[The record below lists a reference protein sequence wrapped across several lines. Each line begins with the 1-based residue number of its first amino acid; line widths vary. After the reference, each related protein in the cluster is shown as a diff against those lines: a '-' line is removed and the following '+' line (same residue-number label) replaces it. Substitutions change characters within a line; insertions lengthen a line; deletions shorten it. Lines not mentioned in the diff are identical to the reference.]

1 MKHLADRFVVILDSN
16 VLYPFRKR
24 DILLRFYEAGL
35 FRARWTNEITDEWKR
50 HLIANKPALK
60 SSIMAQL
67 QAMHT
72 AFPEAVIDNYQQLTN
87 GLHLPD
93 PDDRH
98 VLAAAIQCGA
108 QHIVTDN
115 LRDFPANV
123 LQDYDI
129 EAIGADEFLS
139 RTFELCSLEALAV
152 LRQLRMDYKNPPLS
166 APEFMMDLRAK
177 GLPKLSARIRE
188 HRDLL

>member
-72 AFPEAVIDNYQQLTN
+72 AFPEAVIEDYQQLAN

-139 RTFELCSLEALAV
+139 RTFELYSLEALAV

>member
-72 AFPEAVIDNYQQLTN
+72 AFPEAVIEDYQQLAN
-87 GLHLPD
+87 GLYLPD

-115 LRDFPANV
+115 LRDFPVNV

-139 RTFELCSLEALAV
+139 RTFELYSSDALAV

-166 APEFMMDLRAK
+166 APEFMMELRAK

-188 HRDLL
+188 HHDLL